1 MVLGILLGIFVGA
14 VPGLTVMMTLA
25 VLLPI
30 SFFLPPLIGI
40 PFLLGL
46 FKGGI
51 FGGSISAILVSIP
64 GTAAAIPTCYD
75 GPALSKKGQ
84 ARKALDVAL
93 YASVIGDFSSDIMT
107 VLFVGPIALIALKV
121 GPPELAAIILL
132 SLVIISTVSRGAV
145 VKGLIMASLGLFFS
159 MIGQDP
165 LGFMSRFT
173 FGIFA
178 IKAGIPLVPM
188 LIGAFAIPEIL
199 LTVERE
205 ATGYISEKIDLSKI
219 GERLRFPEFRRC
231 FRTIMRSTAI
241 GTSLGA
247 CPGIGAVV
255 SAFVCYATAKKA
267 SKHPETFG
275 KGELE
280 GVAAAEAGNNATN
293 GPTMVPLLTLGIP
306 GDATTALL
314 FGAFMAQGLR
324 PGPMLMQ
331 EQGPLVYG
339 ILVAML
345 IANILFL
352 VLGYLTIPLFSRVV
366 QVKKAILLPMIC
378 IFAFAGSY
386 VFRSDPF
393 DLLVVVFFGIFGYV
407 ARKLHFDIASM
418 VMAFILGP
426 ILEFSVGQTL
436 NMVEGSLSYWLF
448 VNRPI
453 AGAILM
459 IIPLLGV
466 LLSVRA
472 IRRRR
477 KARPNNFNLPAKGG
491 GE

>member
-1 MVLGILLGIFVGA
+1 
-14 VPGLTVMMTLA
+14 
-25 VLLPI
+25 
-30 SFFLPPLIGI
+30 
-40 PFLLGL
+40 
-46 FKGGI
+46 
-51 FGGSISAILVSIP
+51 
-64 GTAAAIPTCYD
+64 
-75 GPALSKKGQ
+75 
-84 ARKALDVAL
+84 
-93 YASVIGDFSSDIMT
+93 
-107 VLFVGPIALIALKV
+107 
-121 GPPELAAIILL
+121 
-132 SLVIISTVSRGAV
+132 
-145 VKGLIMASLGLFFS
+145 
-159 MIGQDP
+159 
-165 LGFMSRFT
+165 
-173 FGIFA
+173 
-178 IKAGIPLVPM
+178 
-188 LIGAFAIPEIL
+188 
-199 LTVERE
+199 
-205 ATGYISEKIDLSKI
+205 
-219 GERLRFPEFRRC
+219 
-231 FRTIMRSTAI
+231 
-241 GTSLGA
+241 
-247 CPGIGAVV
+247 V